1 MAEKAPEVPQLVGA
15 LCEAEVS
22 LDKVRA
28 VLDVATPSTEGELC
42 QQAKGH
48 SVRELADIARMAAE
62 GRDAAGALGSGPSEH
77 DRRYLRFND
86 TFRTLTVQ
94 LPAESYA
101 EAKACLEARARQM
114 PSEAEV
120 DSAGQVASEGE
131 APSAGTVSY
140 RGHGHFRR
148 QGHFSGHGQFSRQ
161 GPLGPALL

>member
-1 MAEKAPEVPQLVGA
+1 MAEKAPEVPQLVEA

-48 SVRELADIARMAAE
+48 SVRELVDIARMAAE
-62 GRDAAGALGSGPSEH
+62 GRDRRAPAPARSEH

-86 TFRTLTVQ
+86 TFRTMTVQ

-131 APSAGTVSY
+131 APSAGTVT
-140 RGHGHFRR
+140 
-148 QGHFSGHGQFSRQ
+148 QGRSLQKQSRHFSGHGHFSRQ